1 MALESSEK
9 VFAFSEEVM
18 EVWGFDRETMN
29 CFEEGYYYLIEVSII
44 WYSCRKDGMYYIKTT
59 LSFTVVLVP
68 RGWGLDNLVLSV
80 KCSSGFQLV
89 TSRKVWIP

>member
-1 MALESSEK
+1 VALESSEK

-44 WYSCRKDGMYYIKTT
+44 WYSCRKDGMYYI
-59 LSFTVVLVP
+59 
-68 RGWGLDNLVLSV
+68 
-80 KCSSGFQLV
+80 
-89 TSRKVWIP
+89 